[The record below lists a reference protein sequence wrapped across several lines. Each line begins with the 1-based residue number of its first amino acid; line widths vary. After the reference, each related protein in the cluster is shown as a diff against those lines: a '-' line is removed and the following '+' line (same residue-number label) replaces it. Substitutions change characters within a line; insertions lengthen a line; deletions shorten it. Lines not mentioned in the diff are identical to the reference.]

1 MLCISYRENGD
12 LMDNLSEKKWLSPIK
27 WERTS
32 LQQNGYRG
40 PKQYDFLGRLQPHE
54 VTYTVF
60 KAYGIDRFWKPNP
73 AATYS
78 MDYSLQTPP
87 IKIDDKGMTDD
98 LARSVWSQLANQNT
112 NLALLFKERQ
122 QTVDMVTGYVQDLI
136 RYKKKFLKSIKKA
149 YKHNDHNLL
158 ASKWLEYRYG
168 WTPML
173 SDIEN
178 LVNKPLGHPSMRIS
192 GSLTRQAFI
201 QFQHPNR
208 ADVEDYYVR
217 INRKASCYITPR
229 NVAQV
234 TAQQYGI
241 SNLGLTAWELV
252 PYSFVADWVL
262 DVGGYLEHLGALSGL
277 NVHSACNSLN
287 AYHKSIIVV
296 PANSNISKGTVIRTT
311 KTGGRSLGL
320 PSYPN
325 PLVPSNGLN
334 LNRFFDAAALLKGLF
349 KEPRG

>member
-1 MLCISYRENGD
+1 
-12 LMDNLSEKKWLSPIK
+12 MDDVNEKRWLSPIK
-27 WERTS
+27 WERTIC
-32 LQQNGYRG
+32 QQNGYRG
-40 PKQYDFLGRLQPHE
+40 PKQYNIFGGLSPHE
-54 VTYTVF
+54 VTYNVT
-60 KAYGIDRFWKPNP
+60 KIRGIDRFWKPNP

-78 MDYSLQTPP
+78 MDYALQTPP
-87 IKIDDKGMTDD
+87 VKLDENGMLDD
-98 LARSVWSQLANQNT
+98 LSRRVWSQLANQNT

-136 RYKKKFLKSIKKA
+136 QYKKKFLKSIKKA
-149 YKHNDHNLL
+149 YKRNDHRLV

-168 WTPML
+168 WTPLL

-192 GSLTRQAFI
+192 ASMSRQAYI
-201 QFQHPNR
+201 QYQHPNR
-208 ADVEDYYVR
+208 ADIEDYYVR
-217 INRKASCYITPR
+217 VSRSASCYITPR
-229 NVAQV
+229 NVTQI

-252 PYSFVADWVL
+252 PYSFVADWVF
-262 DVGGYLEHLGALSGL
+262 DIGGYLEHLGALSGL
-277 NVHSACNSLN
+277 DVHSACRSRN
-287 AYHKSIIVV
+287 AYTKSIIVV
-296 PANSNISKGTVIRTT
+296 PENSNISRGVQVRTT

-334 LNRFFDAAALLKGLF
+334 LNRFFDAASLLRGLF